1 MKTLVLGLGNSILS
15 DDGVGIRVT
24 HEVANQ
30 LNSPQVTVAE
40 TSGAGLSLLDSIVG
54 YDKVIIIDAVQT
66 EKGQAGQIY
75 RMGPEDFSLTKHFS
89 SPHQINL
96 VTALELGKMLD
107 LAMPQKITVFAV
119 EAKDITSFS
128 EKCTPEV
135 EQAIPEVVK
144 MVLQELNAK
153 HPLKANDIESRP
165 HHSGPSAKAISD

>member
-1 MKTLVLGLGNSILS
+1 MKTLVLGLGNPVLS
-15 DDGVGIRVT
+15 DDGVGIKVA

-54 YDKVIIIDAVQT
+54 YDKVIIIDAIQT
-66 EKGQAGQIY
+66 KKGQAGQIY
-75 RMGPEDFSLTKHFS
+75 RMGAEDVSPTKHFS

-96 VTALELGKMLD
+96 VTALELGKMLN
-107 LAMPQKITVFAV
+107 LAMPQKITIFTV

-144 MVLQELNAK
+144 MVLEELA
-153 HPLKANDIESRP
+153 
-165 HHSGPSAKAISD
+165 G

>member
-1 MKTLVLGLGNSILS
+1 MKTLVLGLGNPILS
-15 DDGVGIRVT
+15 DDGVGIRVAQ
-24 HEVANQ
+24 EIGKQ
-30 LNSPQVTVAE
+30 LNDPQITIAE
-40 TSGAGLSLLDSIVG
+40 TSAAGLSLLDSIVG

-75 RMGPEDFSLTKHFS
+75 HMEPEDFSSTKHFT

-107 LAMPQKITVFAV
+107 LAMPQKITIFAV
-119 EAKDITSFS
+119 EAKDTTTFS
-128 EKCTPEV
+128 EKCTPAV

-153 HPLKANDIESRP
+153 HPPE
-165 HHSGPSAKAISD
+165 G